1 MKTGFVGN
9 FQPRWH
15 SECISPMVECISH
28 HDWVY
33 IPPWLSVY
41 PPMVEFVSHHGWVI
55 SHHGWGK
62 FSDLQYSDCWVDI
75 CETPPPPWRDQENP
89 PPPYCYPKKL
99 FTPLKAFFLENS
111 PPPILLIGGTVK
123 RNIKGKG
130 VDKVADFI
138 IRTSD

>member
-28 HDWVY
+28 YGWVY

-41 PPMVEFVSHHGWVI
+41 SPMIELYPTMVGENFQIYSIQIAGWIFVKLPPSLAW
-55 SHHGWGK
+55 SRK
-62 FSDLQYSDCWVDI
+62 S
-75 CETPPPPWRDQENP
+75 
-89 PPPYCYPKKL
+89 PPYCYPKKL

-123 RNIKGKG
+123 RNIKWKG